1 MGNPSVEVTE
11 ENREAAQVAKSKA
24 MYAIS
29 EGMTLFLIIDIFNS
43 MLLKKNIFNSMFF
56 AFVCDCFSVFYDI
69 LYFR

>member
-24 MYAIS
+24 MDAIS

-43 MLLKKNIFNSMFF
+43 MLL
-56 AFVCDCFSVFYDI
+56 
-69 LYFR
+69 